1 MEIYVC
7 LWRGFVS
14 LFVCREEGFGCLRLC
29 FWSVCLFFYF
39 CREGVGASEVLF
51 VVFICL
57 FVCWEGETVK

>member
-29 FWSVCLFFYF
+29 FCSVCLFDF
-39 CREGVGASEVLF
+39 CREGVGASEVQ
-51 VVFICL
+51 
-57 FVCWEGETVK
+57 FVCSFV

>member
-29 FWSVCLFFYF
+29 FCSVC
-39 CREGVGASEVLF
+39 
-51 VVFICL
+51 VFDFL
-57 FVCWEGETVK
+57 SGGSGGQ

>member
-7 LWRGFVS
+7 LWRGFVN

-29 FWSVCLFFYF
+29 FCSVSLFDF

-51 VVFICL
+51 VCSFVYL
-57 FVCWEGETVK
+57 FVGRGRM